1 MICALSASAHTTQ
14 PPPVGGYTV
23 PQKRI
28 FNNDAKTPLEPLC
41 LSPDQLKE
49 RLIRSDALQELI
61 LEHNRDHL
69 ISGKTYNAQGYV
81 LQLFEYLDRKCT
93 VGEMVAASEGGLSE
107 RTITGSVNKLNGILY
122 ALLGMRIT
130 FDKAEGILRLVN
142 ESDVL
147 LVTEKLEKRISKIG
161 KEWAQVSSAYEA
173 QGGDLDRVL
182 AGAGSETLTELR
194 RVLAPALRADENAA

>member
-1 MICALSASAHTTQ
+1 MLSASAHATQ
-14 PPPVGGYTV
+14 PPPVGGQPV
-23 PQKRI
+23 QKRI
-28 FNNDAKTPLEPLC
+28 FNGDSKTPLEPLC
-41 LSPDQLKE
+41 LTPDQLKE

-107 RTITGSVNKLNGILY
+107 RTITTSVNKLNGILY

-173 QGGDLDRVL
+173 QGGDLKQVL
-182 AGAGSETLTELR
+182 AGAGSQTLAKLGR
-194 RVLAPALRADENAA
+194 LLAPAPRADENAA

>member
-1 MICALSASAHTTQ
+1 M
-14 PPPVGGYTV
+14 
-23 PQKRI
+23 
-28 FNNDAKTPLEPLC
+28 
-41 LSPDQLKE
+41 
-49 RLIRSDALQELI
+49 
-61 LEHNRDHL
+61 EHNRDHL

-107 RTITGSVNKLNGILY
+107 RSISSAITKLNGILY

-147 LVTEKLEKRISKIG
+147 IVTEKLEKRISKIG

-173 QGGDLDRVL
+173 QGGDLQQVL
-182 AGAGSETLTELR
+182 AGAGSQTLADLGR
-194 RVLAPALRADENAA
+194 LLAPAPRANENAA